1 MSVCKKLPDLSRCL
15 KAEGAQGKKQHHV
28 KNTRMVKNGLYI
40 NIVIHC
46 RCVKNHSW
54 KEITLSLLKK
64 PILRAFLDAT
74 KSIDIHWYNEFTFAS
89 HSIESQ
95 SLNYHSSADL
105 DLLRGFQPI
114 TNSDWMNKQI
124 RRMSSVMNLS
134 YGEAGLLSIYIVC
147 HVCSCFFHPEVV
159 FMSFWCGLISHVP
172 HQAASLPTQSFQH
185 QHQTLPQQWHHLKLS
200 VLKKYALVR
209 GFKVVHRAGGCNGTS
224 VRSTQTK
231 RTNFKMSTYSRLNM
245 PCPYLTP
252 ALHTLAC

>member
-28 KNTRMVKNGLYI
+28 KDTWMVKNGLYI

-46 RCVKNHSW
+46 RRVKNHSW

-74 KSIDIHWYNEFTFAS
+74 KSIDIHWYKEFTFAS

-95 SLNYHSSADL
+95 SINYHSSADL

-114 TNSDWMNKQI
+114 TNSDWMNKQT

-134 YGEAGLLSIYIVC
+134 YGENCFLSIQSVMFFPPRSGV
-147 HVCSCFFHPEVV
+147 HVV
-159 FMSFWCGLISHVP
+159 LISHVP
-172 HQAASLPTQSFQH
+172 NQAASLPTQSFQH
-185 QHQTLPQQWHHLKLS
+185 QHQTLPQQWHHLI
-200 VLKKYALVR
+200 
-209 GFKVVHRAGGCNGTS
+209 
-224 VRSTQTK
+224 
-231 RTNFKMSTYSRLNM
+231 
-245 PCPYLTP
+245 
-252 ALHTLAC
+252 